1 MNHKYLVFV
10 LSITVLLS
18 CKKNEPEPTPQ
29 KKSEP
34 KLIFRMKLDPNQ
46 QRVDAFGQPAI
57 APEGHGHQVP
67 KFNGIAVHYIELSPN
82 SYTQVG
88 DGEVVYYGEETTA
101 GGSSAIDFDK
111 IKTVADGEE
120 VFSIPLSKVAPKDY
134 KYARVSVAYQNYD
147 VDFRAYSTD
156 LVGTIASFVGFNTYI
171 TSHTVKTKTVN
182 VNANKAQG
190 YWAWE
195 TPAIEVFYP
204 ATVIEGQ
211 APITTV
217 PNPLHASS
225 PIPEGSCLVTG
236 QFQTPLVITGNETE
250 DIIIDL
256 SFSINNSFEWKDA
269 AKNNI
274 FEPLDGDTV
283 VDMGLRGLIPIVV
296 Q

>member
-1 MNHKYLVFV
+1 MNYKYLAFV
-10 LSITVLLS
+10 LSITVHFS

-34 KLIFRMKLDPNQ
+34 KLIFGMKMNPNQ

-134 KYARVSVAYQNYD
+134 NYARVSVAYQNYD
-147 VDFRAYSTD
+147 VDFRA
-156 LVGTIASFVGFNTYI
+156 N
-171 TSHTVKTKTVN
+171 
-182 VNANKAQG
+182 
-190 YWAWE
+190 
-195 TPAIEVFYP
+195 
-204 ATVIEGQ
+204 
-211 APITTV
+211 
-217 PNPLHASS
+217 
-225 PIPEGSCLVTG
+225 
-236 QFQTPLVITGNETE
+236 
-250 DIIIDL
+250 
-256 SFSINNSFEWKDA
+256 
-269 AKNNI
+269 
-274 FEPLDGDTV
+274 
-283 VDMGLRGLIPIVV
+283 
-296 Q
+296 

>member
-1 MNHKYLVFV
+1 MA
-10 LSITVLLS
+10 
-18 CKKNEPEPTPQ
+18 
-29 KKSEP
+29 
-34 KLIFRMKLDPNQ
+34 LIFRMKLDPNQ

-67 KFNGIAVHYIELSPN
+67 KFNGIAVHSIELSPN

-171 TSHTVKTKTVN
+171 TSHTVKTKTVD
-182 VNANKAQG
+182 VNANKSQG

-195 TPAIEVFYP
+195 TPAIEAFYP

-250 DIIIDL
+250 NIIIDL

-296 Q
+296 H